1 MPWNSMAS
9 SSVSAKQT
17 QWPTREPWEGMQ
29 GTACPMMLR
38 GLLPLQKQQHSGISS
53 SANVRLLTC
62 TICSCKSQSISTFLS
77 CRNAFLNTVIYPQK
91 SREQAPPS
99 QNHVLLLST
108 ATLPYPTERPTQ
120 RKAQNPPPKPETDGH
135 STYATDKNFYFFLM
149 TLNTTATR
157 GKT

>member
-1 MPWNSMAS
+1 MTWVWFLLS
-9 SSVSAKQT
+9 SKGECPGIAWLPPQSVLGQ
-17 QWPTREPWEGMQ
+17 PIREPWEGMQ
-29 GTACPMMLR
+29 GIACLMVLH
-38 GLLPLQKQQHSGISS
+38 GLPPLQKQQHSGISG

-99 QNHVLLLST
+99 QNHVLLST

-120 RKAQNPPPKPETDGH
+120 RKAQNPPPSPKQ
-135 STYATDKNFYFFLM
+135 
-149 TLNTTATR
+149 TATVHMPLTR
-157 GKT
+157 TFISF

>member
-1 MPWNSMAS
+1 MERNARNRMPNGAAWS
-9 SSVSAKQT
+9 SPSAK
-17 QWPTREPWEGMQ
+17 
-29 GTACPMMLR
+29 TAAQCI
-38 GLLPLQKQQHSGISS
+38 SG

-99 QNHVLLLST
+99 QNHVLLST
-108 ATLPYPTERPTQ
+108 ATLPYPTQRPTQ

-157 GKT
+157 GKSSLKKRRHQTSVL